1 MTRGYQGKC
10 QICGVF
16 GHSVKRCSQ
25 LQQPQYGTQNSL
37 LPSPFQ
43 PWQPRANLALGH
55 QYPAN
60 PWLLDSGATHHMT
73 SDLANLSLHQPYQ
86 GEDAVLI
93 GDGLLFLSLILVH
106 HLYPL
111 PLKIYYYP
119 MSYVYPIFT
128 KKSYLCLSV
137 M

>member
-1 MTRGYQGKC
+1 MGLRIACCPLRFNHG
-10 QICGVF
+10 IHVPIL
-16 GHSVKRCSQ
+16 H
-25 LQQPQYGTQNSL
+25 L
-37 LPSPFQ
+37 
-43 PWQPRANLALGH
+43 
-55 QYPAN
+55 AN

-106 HLYPL
+106 YLYPL

-119 MSYVYPIFT
+119 MFYVYPIFT
-128 KKSYLCLSV
+128 RILSLSIRYV
-137 M
+137 ILTRSLLNSFLLTFR